1 MWEMAEE
8 DLARLF
14 LALVEASHASNS
26 PTRRAYG
33 AIGSNSGRRKA
44 IEAAAEAYFGAH
56 WDNPTV
62 RKSFFAI
69 INAVQWAS
77 NRRDDFAH
85 GVTLGNTFDNVPY
98 GYFLFPPDYN
108 TERTT
113 AFLYPEK
120 GDPLYFTAAK
130 YRYTSDQ
137 IAEFGKKFQAL
148 QFAIQ
153 GHTGLIRKDGND
165 ILFVRAVV
173 GGDAIGG

>member
-1 MWEMAEE
+1 MAEE
-8 DLARLF
+8 DLARQF
-14 LALVEASHASNS
+14 LALVEASSASNS

-62 RKSFFAI
+62 RRSFFAI

-77 NRRDDFAH
+77 NRRDDVAH
-85 GVTLGNTFDNVPY
+85 GVTQGTTLDDVPY

-108 TERTT
+108 SERTT

-120 GDPLYFTAAK
+120 GDPLYFKAAK

-137 IAEFGKKFQAL
+137 ISEFGNKFQQL
-148 QFAIQ
+148 QSAIQ
-153 GHTGLIRKDGND
+153 GHTVLIRKDGSD
-165 ILFVRAVV
+165 VLFVRAVT
-173 GGDAIGG
+173 GGNAIGR